1 MANLGFIGLGV
12 MGSRM
17 VKRLLDAGHTITGYN
32 RTKAKA
38 QWLLDVGM
46 RWSDTPRAVAQTAD
60 IVLSMVAN
68 TEALQAVTGGPDG
81 MVAGLSPGAV
91 FIDMSTVSP
100 AASRALAEQV
110 AATGAHMLDAPVSGS
125 VTTLEAGKLSFMV
138 GGQRAIYERA
148 LPILRDIGPKATY
161 VGTHGLAASM
171 KVATNLSL
179 AVQMLAFSEG
189 VLLAEKS
196 GIARQTAV
204 EVLLNSVIASPMVQ
218 YRGPL
223 VLDMPDEAW
232 FDVHM
237 MKKDLA
243 LALEMG
249 RELQVPLPTTAV
261 TNEMLTAACGMGLG
275 DKDFAVVFEALAR
288 MSGLPGS
295 RG

>member
-60 IVLSMVAN
+60 MVLSMVAN

-148 LPILRDIGPKATY
+148 LPILRDIGPKATELGITY
-161 VGTHGLAASM
+161 PAGFTDDRGV
-171 KVATNLSL
+171 
-179 AVQMLAFSEG
+179 VQDYQILGM
-189 VLLAEKS
+189 
-196 GIARQTAV
+196 
-204 EVLLNSVIASPMVQ
+204 
-218 YRGPL
+218 
-223 VLDMPDEAW
+223 
-232 FDVHM
+232 
-237 MKKDLA
+237 
-243 LALEMG
+243 
-249 RELQVPLPTTAV
+249 PTT
-261 TNEMLTAACGMGLG
+261 
-275 DKDFAVVFEALAR
+275 VFINPDGTIFEKWTGALNRRVLVQKVEQMEALQ
-288 MSGLPGS
+288 
-295 RG
+295 